1 MSSRATPIRPRKLD
15 EDGPRRVIANV
26 RSREADVEEQDDRGD
41 DRPPDRGVAQAAHL
55 LALLWWKS
63 EAVARPDQALQLYGG
78 VRFCHEAGE
87 RAGVIARRNDEAG
100 AVLERDFGKGPFQR
114 GRERDRN

>member
-15 EDGPRRVIANV
+15 EDGPRRVIAIV

-63 EAVARPDQALQLYGG
+63 HAVARPDQALQLFGG
-78 VRFCHEAGE
+78 LRFRDEADE
-87 RAGVIARRNDEAG
+87 RAREHARPEDDAG
-100 AVLERDFGKGPFQR
+100 AV
-114 GRERDRN
+114 